1 MKQPRE
7 LISSNLLASFQSETM
22 KHYLIIFV
30 ITSCALA
37 ACDNKT
43 EHTTPIS
50 HVSKKYSQS
59 STLEGVVSNQ
69 QGRIKS
75 GQIKVTDENQHLITE
90 TKVEDNGQFHVVIP
104 ADTQLP
110 IVLTFYP
117 DSNQTHSEQFIVVAV
132 DPMISK
138 YDINPLTT
146 AIANKAKAMGGYT
159 RNNLTIAAQNMVSVP
174 DANKTSTGFRGDPT
188 TQYGGWH

>member
-1 MKQPRE
+1 
-7 LISSNLLASFQSETM
+7 M
-22 KHYLIIFV
+22 KHSLIIFV
-30 ITSCALA
+30 IASCALV

-43 EHTTPIS
+43 EQVTPIS
-50 HVSKKYSQS
+50 HASKKYAQT

-75 GQIKVTDENQHLITE
+75 GQIKVTAENQQLITE

-110 IVLTFYP
+110 VILTFYP
-117 DSNQTHSEQFIVVAV
+117 DSNQTKDEQFIAVAI